1 MEPIQIGKYSIV
13 EKIGEG
19 SMGEVYKAH
28 DPTLHRYV
36 AVKTISH
43 SRNADPEHRERFLRE
58 ARSAAQLNH
67 NHIVT
72 VFDYGE
78 DEGRIFMAM
87 ELLEGTDLKDLIQ
100 QGKSLSLSDKLR
112 LMEQICDGV
121 GFAHAKGIV
130 HRDLKPGN
138 IHVQPDGQ
146 VKIMDFGLARL
157 ESSDIT
163 KTGVVMGTPNY
174 MSPEQVQAKVVD
186 SSSDVFSLGAVFYE
200 LLSNRKPFEA
210 DTLHA
215 TLFKVVQGDREPIS
229 KWNANLPEPVVR
241 IVDKAL
247 SKRRE
252 DRYENGYGLLHAL
265 REVRTRLGSAIE
277 ADEIWSSD
285 LQETLV
291 EPPLKPAPPPSPR
304 SHKPVSP
311 EPSPSRRPVHRG
323 TLRRSEVSAWR
334 SSWMAY
340 AAGGLA
346 LVVLSGLALHLFSPS
361 SEPRADA
368 SIEERAVASES
379 SLQNEL
385 ALARKSLDEK
395 DYAQAIALTEAILES
410 NPNHGGATKILEE
423 ARRTLQQLDQS
434 LEEAR
439 TLLASG
445 QEEQAARQL
454 AVALAIQPTNPVAV
468 ELSSTLNSHFRE
480 QAESA
485 RGSTDRSKQ
494 AATEAGAGDR
504 DAFQRAEALLEQ
516 AEAQLQQEEYA
527 AATQK
532 ILAAKELFDRA
543 RLENE
548 REAELTRAAA
558 RARTEL
564 QEVVSQW
571 ERKLAEARSEDVQ
584 DLTEFQSALS
594 LEDEAERLANGKRYA
609 EATRVFRDAIDR
621 LGEARERAQQRK
633 QARKAEEEAS
643 PEPAA
648 RSSSPSLAPP
658 QPPEPVPE
666 AVPTVEQETQAIR
679 NVISNWKRAIET
691 QDIDLYRSVKP
702 NLSSDDERH
711 LRASFEAVDSQ
722 QVEISIL
729 TIDLQGNRASVRL
742 ARSDTIV
749 ANGRKLS
756 ASIEQTLLLSK
767 EVGGWIIVTIG
778 E

>member
-1 MEPIQIGKYSIV
+1 MEPIKIGKYSIV

-100 QGKSLSLSDKLR
+100 QGKSLSLSEKLR

-186 SSSDVFSLGAVFYE
+186 PRSDVFSLGAVFYE

-252 DRYENGYGLLHAL
+252 DRYENGYGLLQAL

-277 ADEIWSSD
+277 AEEIWSSD

-340 AAGGLA
+340 AGGGLA
-346 LVVLSGLALHLFSPS
+346 LVVLSGLALHLFSSS
-361 SEPRADA
+361 SEPRAAEDA
-368 SIEERAVASES
+368 SIEKRAVPSES
-379 SLQNEL
+379 SFQNEIE
-385 ALARKSLDEK
+385 LARKSLDAK

-410 NPNHGGATKILEE
+410 NPNHGEATKILEE

-468 ELSSTLNSHFRE
+468 ELSSTLNSHFRK

-485 RGSTDRSKQ
+485 RGSADESKQ
-494 AATEAGAGDR
+494 AATQVGAGDR

-532 ILAAKELFDRA
+532 ILAAKELFDQA

-548 REAELTRAAA
+548 REAERARAAA
-558 RARTEL
+558 RARTGL

-571 ERKLAEARSEDVQ
+571 ERKLAEARSDDVQ
-584 DLTEFQSALS
+584 DLMEFQSALS
-594 LEDEAERLANGKRYA
+594 LEDEAERLANGELYA
-609 EATRVFRDAIDR
+609 EATRVYRDAMDR
-621 LGEARERAQQRK
+621 LQEARERARQR
-633 QARKAEEEAS
+633 EPEAVEA
-643 PEPAA
+643 PPHPAA
-648 RSSSPSLAPP
+648 RPSSPSLVPSE
-658 QPPEPVPE
+658 PPEPVPE

-679 NVISNWKRAIET
+679 TVISNWKQAIET

-729 TIDLQGNRASVRL
+729 KIDLQGTRASVRL

-767 EVGGWIIVTIG
+767 EAGGWIIVTIG
-778 E
+778 G